1 MEIASLLIKQ
11 GAAVNA
17 KAKNGLTPIHLC
29 AQENKVEV
37 AELLVDNG
45 ADCDA
50 ETKAG
55 YTPLHVASHFGQ
67 MAMVRFLLEHGVR
80 VDVQNELGYS
90 PLHQVS
96 GYIDFQ
102 YCGINIVLALLN
114 IVLNIGETF
123 VMKLNT
129 QYLNVG

>member
-1 MEIASLLIKQ
+1 MEIATLLIKQ

-29 AQENKVEV
+29 AQENKVDV
-37 AELLVDNG
+37 AELLVDSG

-80 VDVQNELGYS
+80 VDIQNELGYS
-90 PLHQVS
+90 PLHQV
-96 GYIDFQ
+96 GIHRFPIL
-102 YCGINIVLALLN
+102 GINIVPRCCSILYSILERHL
-114 IVLNIGETF
+114 E
-123 VMKLNT
+123 
-129 QYLNVG
+129 